1 MNFYT
6 ETKWC
11 PNCKNYVRYM
21 MSVNSSYCA
30 DCGGP
35 VRLFNKDDLTRF
47 NEDMEKRRWKAS

>member
-1 MNFYT
+1 MNFYS

-47 NEDMEKRRWKAS
+47 NDDMEKRRWKAS